1 MYHNTSRRRESGGG
15 RGREGERE
23 AAAMRG
29 AAAQLYR
36 EVDPE
41 PRQYR
46 DRRFPGSDE
55 EYYQALATSKTVGFC
70 SFVISLSLIS

>member
-1 MYHNTSRRRESGGG
+1 
-15 RGREGERE
+15 
-23 AAAMRG
+23 MRG

-70 SFVISLSLIS
+70 SFVISITSRVHVRRLGRGGEGAGD